1 MVKRQKKDLRG
12 TESVAEWSHNQPNI
26 KNMAALKQT
35 EQDAITLARVNGMV
49 HAGKNHPPKGVSLDD
64 GCRLS
69 RVHHATI
76 TAMVRKGLLV
86 ACHSSDGGYAGMIP
100 SGKTNS

>member
-1 MVKRQKKDLRG
+1 MKTFLERQHRQRNRNQ
-12 TESVAEWSHNQPNI
+12 TE
-26 KNMAALKQT
+26 NMTALKQT
-35 EQDAITLARVNGMV
+35 EQDALTLARENGMV

-76 TAMVRKGLLV
+76 TAMVRKGLLI

-100 SGKTNS
+100 SDKTNA